1 MESSALELDIGR
13 TQPTPRSSC
22 RNRRNSASHTPCG
35 MPQGDKE
42 PQSPAW
48 LQEIAPSRGMAP
60 KDRATRG
67 QEQPESS
74 KTVVALSHQLQPH
87 HGGDVPTQGL
97 PPRPG
102 TDTSPCVAWGR
113 GLRTAS
119 LAGSGKEIQ
128 RLGSPALADGRPLR
142 CPRCT
147 PVPVPAAGCYSN

>member
-22 RNRRNSASHTPCG
+22 RNRRNSASCAPCR

-42 PQSPAW
+42 PRSPAW
-48 LQEIAPSRGMAP
+48 LQEIAPSRGTAP
-60 KDRATRG
+60 RDRATRG
-67 QEQPESS
+67 QEKPGSS
-74 KTVVALSHQLQPH
+74 KTVMAPSHQFQPC
-87 HGGDVPTQGL
+87 HGGDVPTRGL

-119 LAGSGKEIQ
+119 LAGSGKQIQ